1 MKGYV
6 LKFSKESLSQIKTIF
21 SSWND
26 SKDFLW
32 VLALIFLGLKVTSL
46 IFEQ

>member
-1 MKGYV
+1 MKEYV
-6 LKFSKESLSQIKTIF
+6 LKFSKESLSQIKTIL
-21 SSWND
+21 ND
-26 SKDFLW
+26 SKDFHW